1 MLVSL
6 ERSGG
11 FTGRRVTS
19 SVDTGELRAEQV
31 TEALQALDSLASA
44 SPAPPVGIHRA
55 GGQPHYR
62 LTVNRAGG
70 QQVVDVLESQVP
82 AALRPLIA
90 ELMRRARPG
99 P

>member
-19 SVDTGELRAEQV
+19 SIDTSDLPAPQAAEALRA
-31 TEALQALDSLASA
+31 LDTLASA
-44 SPAPPVGIHRA
+44 PPPTPP
-55 GGQPHYR
+55 GGASQPRYR
-62 LTVNRAGG
+62 LTVHSPSGE
-70 QQVVDVLESQVP
+70 QVVEVAESQVP

-90 ELMRRARPG
+90 ELMRRGPG
-99 P
+99 R